1 VDVALAYY
9 FAALS
14 LITFIFYAVDKSAA
28 IKRKQRIPE
37 RTLHLASLL
46 GGWLGALVG
55 QRLFRHKT
63 KKQPFRIIFWLT
75 VITNVSVFILL
86 TSPSSIPFL

>member
-9 FAALS
+9 FSALS
-14 LITFIFYAVDKSAA
+14 LITFVLYAVDKSAA
-28 IKRKQRIPE
+28 IKRKQRISE

-75 VITNVSVFILL
+75 VIVNVSVFILL

>member
-1 VDVALAYY
+1 VGVELAYY

-14 LITFIFYAVDKSAA
+14 LITFVLYAVDKSAA
-28 IKRKQRIPE
+28 IKSRHRISE

-46 GGWLGALVG
+46 GGWFGAFLG

-75 VITNVSVFILL
+75 VIANVSVFILL